1 MQVLTATESGDIQ
14 DQYIAQET
22 KDLTLRWPSIHF
34 TQYTFHIIFK
44 VVSIVTNKKV
54 DREAGK
60 MVNVR

>member
-34 TQYTFHIIFK
+34 TQYTIHIIFK
-44 VVSIVTNKKV
+44 VVSS
-54 DREAGK
+54 D
-60 MVNVR
+60 